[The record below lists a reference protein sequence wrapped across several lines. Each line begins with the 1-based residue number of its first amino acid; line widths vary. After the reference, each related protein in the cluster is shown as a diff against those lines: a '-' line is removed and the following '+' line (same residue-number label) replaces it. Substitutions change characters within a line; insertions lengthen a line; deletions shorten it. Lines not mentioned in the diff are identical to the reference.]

1 MAMMSTSN
9 MNYSSRGG
17 GGFPGTP
24 YGSGPA
30 GYQGMYPPGG
40 AIPPAGGPPGIPG
53 GPNDAQVTF
62 GSILLKVNAIVDG
75 GGMKSALILKNYW

>member
-9 MNYSSRGG
+9 MNYSSRGS
-17 GGFPGTP
+17 GGFPGAP

-53 GPNDAQVTF
+53 GPNDAQVYLIQNTF
-62 GSILLKVNAIVDG
+62 VGQTIYEFSLVCVLNC
-75 GGMKSALILKNYW
+75 